1 MAKQTSMVSSTLVL
15 SAMIIVARLFGF
27 VRYYIL
33 TNFFDVHMLDIYFA
47 AFKIPDFVFEI
58 LISGALT
65 TTLIPFFIKY
75 QKDKEAL
82 GRNISSII
90 NFITLSLFILIAILI
105 VIMPYIMFLI
115 TPGFDAEK
123 TAVVVYLS
131 RVLLIGQLPFLV
143 IGNFLTGISQA
154 RKRFLIPALAP
165 TIYNI
170 AIIFIT
176 VLFSDKI
183 QLVAPIAGVIVGAF
197 LFFIIQLPVILYA
210 EFDYAF
216 VIKKTKV
223 LWEFFRVAVP
233 RIFTVMAGQI
243 EATIDLSMATL
254 TGSGSYAMYYLA
266 QHLQLLPVS
275 VIGIAF
281 GQASL
286 PYLSEM
292 YENNNIEELKKIIIS
307 SILNLFFF
315 LIPISAFFVFAR
327 TPMIR
332 IFFGGNKF
340 SIEDTNLTALILTHF
355 AFSVPFHSIYYFL
368 TRCFYAFFDSRT
380 PFYISVFSIALN
392 AVLSLIFI
400 LVLHL
405 PVWSLALAFSTS
417 MNISVLLLMLQLQK
431 KLGKIDFKLLAS
443 SSFKMISASL
453 ISSLIAYG
461 VYKLLDELIFDTTRT
476 LNVYLLLATIASV
489 HFVIYLFLAWLFNIK
504 EFYLIAKMIIKA
516 KEYQRKIFEVYTGV
530 E

>member
-15 SAMIIVARLFGF
+15 SAMIIIARLFGF
-27 VRYYIL
+27 LRYYIL
-33 TNFFDVHMLDIYFA
+33 TNFFNVHTLDVYFA
-47 AFKIPDFVFEI
+47 AFKIPDLVFEI

-75 QKDKEAL
+75 QKEKDSL
-82 GRNISSII
+82 SNNISSII
-90 NFITLSLFILIAILI
+90 NFITIALFSLILILI
-105 VIMPYIMFLI
+105 IMMPYIMFLI
-115 TPGFDAEK
+115 TPGFSEEK
-123 TAVVVYLS
+123 TQMVIYLS
-131 RVLLIGQLPFLV
+131 RILLIGQLPFLV
-143 IGNFLTGISQA
+143 VGNFLTGISQA

-165 TIYNI
+165 IIYNI
-170 AIIFIT
+170 AIIIIT
-176 VLFSDKI
+176 VAFSPTMHL
-183 QLVAPIAGVIVGAF
+183 QAPVLGVIFGAF
-197 LFFIIQLPVILYA
+197 LFFIIQLPVIFYA
-210 EFDYAF
+210 EFDYKL

-223 LWEFFRVAVP
+223 LWDFFRVAVP
-233 RIFTVMAGQI
+233 RVFTVMAGQI
-243 EATIDLSMATL
+243 EATIDLSLATL

-292 YENNNIEELKKIIIS
+292 YENNNIEEFKKIIIS

-315 LIPISAFFVFAR
+315 LIPISAFLIFAR
-327 TPMIR
+327 TPIIR
-332 IFFGGNKF
+332 IFFGGDQF
-340 SIEDTNLTALILTHF
+340 SIDDTNLTALILTHF
-355 AFSVPFHSIYYFL
+355 VFSIPFHSIYYFL

-380 PFYISVFSIALN
+380 PFYISVFSIGLN

-405 PVWSLALAFSTS
+405 PVWSLALSFSIS
-417 MNISVLLLMLQLQK
+417 MNISVLFLMIKLQK
-431 KLGKIDFKLLAS
+431 KLGPMDFKLLTLS
-443 SSFKMISASL
+443 TLKMMAAALLSACV
-453 ISSLIAYG
+453 AYG
-461 VYKLLDELIFDTTRT
+461 VYKLFDELIFDTTRT
-476 LNVYLLLATIASV
+476 INVYLLLGTIAFI
-489 HFVIYLFLAWLFNIK
+489 HFVLYLFLAWLFNVK
-504 EFYLIAKMIIKA
+504 EFYIIVKMIVKA